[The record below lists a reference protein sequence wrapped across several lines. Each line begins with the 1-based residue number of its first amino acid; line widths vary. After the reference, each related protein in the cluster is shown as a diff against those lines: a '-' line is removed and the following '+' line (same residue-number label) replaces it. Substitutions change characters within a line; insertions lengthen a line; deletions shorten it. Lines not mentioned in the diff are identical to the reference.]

1 MVKSHETATTTLMAT
16 AKHELS
22 TPIIASA
29 KGRGTVSSKSH
40 SFTTDTVMTPAPS
53 RTAPPPMRRR
63 SSASALYDAP
73 LAHLLDSL
81 ALSLPSASPTSHLNQ
96 ILCRRNQT
104 LTEITSTTQ
113 ATLEH
118 TATTHIV
125 DARTAIQ
132 LVRDSVLAESP
143 FAEVNLVDPGIE
155 SSIGV
160 LGQEAGNVSARL
172 EGVER
177 EARVIG
183 QAKNV
188 RREEMVAR
196 WRG

>member
-1 MVKSHETATTTLMAT
+1 MAT

-22 TPIIASA
+22 THIISST
-29 KGRGTVSSKSH
+29 KLRRTVSDRPQSL
-40 SFTTDTVMTPAPS
+40 TTDAMMTS
-53 RTAPPPMRRR
+53 RTASPPSRRRR
-63 SSASALYDAP
+63 SPSPVPYDAP
-73 LAHLLDSL
+73 LAHLLDSV
-81 ALSLPSASPTSHLNQ
+81 ALSLPPTSPISHLTQALHN
-96 ILCRRNQT
+96 RVQT
-104 LTEITSTTQ
+104 LTSITQTTQ
-113 ATLEH
+113 TTLEQ
-118 TATTHIV
+118 TATTHIA

-160 LGQEAGNVSARL
+160 LGQEAGKVVMRL

-177 EARVIG
+177 EARVVG
-183 QAKNV
+183 QGRNV

-196 WRG
+196 WRGSG